1 MQTGEEIESQH
12 HHHAQS
18 LSMRTDGYVVSL
30 LAALASATRGVLV
43 AAAPAIG
50 VAVVLVVRVHRLVL
64 LLVLRHAAVSPE
76 RPEPELALHQRRVA
90 VQRCVCDT
98 IRYLAVS
105 TLKQKLGFGWRDL
118 VGVVRV
124 EKYSKAKALLKTQ
137 MSSRVLRR
145 LHGLLDLKFALPWNK
160 VAI

>member
-1 MQTGEEIESQH
+1 MNPHIICTNMETWKWTGKMQTGEEIESQH

-18 LSMRTDGYVVSL
+18 LSMRTDGYVVCL
-30 LAALASATRGVLV
+30 LAALASAAARCVLV
-43 AAAPAIG
+43 AAAPAVG
-50 VAVVLVVRVHRLVL
+50 VAVVLVVRHRLVL

-90 VQRCVCDT
+90 VQCCDCDT
-98 IRYLAVS
+98 IRCLAVS
-105 TLKQKLGFGWRDL
+105 IFRQKLGLGWRDL

-137 MSSRVLRR
+137 LSSRV
-145 LHGLLDLKFALPWNK
+145 
-160 VAI
+160 

>member
-30 LAALASATRGVLV
+30 LAALASAAARGVLV
-43 AAAPAIG
+43 AAAPAVG

-124 EKYSKAKALLKTQ
+124 EKYSQ
-137 MSSRVLRR
+137 GR
-145 LHGLLDLKFALPWNK
+145 
-160 VAI
+160 